1 MSTTNSTN
9 QNQSPSKPQPAAA
22 TNEEK
27 RTSLLQGFP
36 DDFPHRSTS
45 NNPLTTATSSAD
57 ATSSVTPSTS
67 SALMFHGSTTKSK
80 PSSIELD
87 RKSSST
93 KNYSEIQSAVF
104 KPLKD
109 KAQPQKPEA
118 RTCWI
123 CYDDEEEEQ
132 QEPNQNLQQTR
143 SHRRKPRWVKAC
155 RCSLVAH
162 ESCLLTWIT
171 TYQLTHPTPAS
182 ISSPLS
188 TPVKCPQCAA
198 IYQIVQPASPLL
210 SILHRLKRPYNA
222 SMSWS
227 ALGCVVLG
235 IGVSASSYGLW
246 ASRCFLGPVRWNRWV
261 SNTRH
266 GGGGLSF
273 MKFFQLSLVGPILIL
288 SRTKQLDSVLPF
300 LPISLILSN
309 FHPLGLDSEFN
320 DTVHHHLA
328 DPHPL
333 RLEHIFPPEPGL
345 TLCLIPWMRI
355 GWSFVW
361 SRISNSI
368 LRREYLGMS
377 YQYPI
382 GVGLGLAGQ
391 AQAAAGADG
400 IRVGVENEARAGRE
414 RVNEENE
421 EAENQ
426 ANVAQAAPAAE
437 LVLDYSSFRT
447 IIRVGME
454 ALILPGAASLVG
466 TLLLVLSRNRPWLR
480 TLLGLKITSS
490 FLAHQPMFYQQQ
502 SSSGTSFLSS
512 LKTSVGQIVYRLFRL
527 DILSPNSSDQTTELD
542 NPINNP
548 LNLHKLISGFKLVT
562 DYNINPE
569 DDPVWWRNTIAGALI
584 IVCKDILSLTEKVLK
599 LRKLKY
605 RRIIDVVDQ

>member
-1 MSTTNSTN
+1 MAYNQSPRSSEAAQQRLLNFGKLRMSTTNSTN

-162 ESCLLTWIT
+162 ES
-171 TYQLTHPTPAS
+171 S
-182 ISSPLS
+182 
-188 TPVKCPQCAA
+188 KCPQCAA

-266 GGGGLSF
+266 GGGGTQFYEVLSA
-273 MKFFQLSLVGPILIL
+273 QS
-288 SRTKQLDSVLPF
+288 S
-300 LPISLILSN
+300 
-309 FHPLGLDSEFN
+309 LDSEFN

-599 LRKLKY
+599 LQRLSNT
-605 RRIIDVVDQ
+605 ILIM

>member
-1 MSTTNSTN
+1 MAYNQSPRSSEAAQQRLLNFGKLRMSTTNSTN

-162 ESCLLTWIT
+162 EMLAHLD
-171 TYQLTHPTPAS
+171 YH
-182 ISSPLS
+182 ISTNSPNTRLDFLS
-188 TPVKCPQCAA
+188 TFDTSQMSPMCSNLPNR
-198 IYQIVQPASPLL
+198 PTASPLL

-512 LKTSVGQIVYRLFRL
+512 LKTSV
-527 DILSPNSSDQTTELD
+527 
-542 NPINNP
+542 
-548 LNLHKLISGFKLVT
+548 
-562 DYNINPE
+562 

-605 RRIIDVVDQ
+605 RRIIDVIM